1 MKFNVK
7 LMLTVFVVGLAGS
20 VLFQAVTA
28 GWPTVDRALVAVT
41 VLGGLLAT
49 LVGLAIY
56 RSMRE

>member
-28 GWPTVDRALVAVT
+28 DWPTADRALVAVT
-41 VLGGLLAT
+41 VLGGLVAT